1 MNTMD
6 IYMIFVGEGVIYIQS
21 FLFLLS
27 ASSLVDEFYYAFIRY
42 LYMIPY
48 IIIVSV
54 INITK

>member
-27 ASSLVDEFYYAFIRY
+27 ASSLVDEFYDAFIRY
-42 LYMIPY
+42 LDMIPC